1 MVSVTLLKVFDQVTW
16 KRSYFLIFIK
26 ITGSIYS
33 NSFFSNERKCV
44 SCFISIQNAI
54 KWMVG
59 V

>member
-33 NSFFSNERKCV
+33 NSFSNERKCV

-54 KWMVG
+54 KWMVR